1 MADGNPQKRSKN
13 EKSEQFAVLSDL
25 VQVRKLATESY
36 EKKLKKDFRERLQRM
51 ANGTAVDVDL
61 PKNQHDYGPEPR
73 KLIDAGEVML
83 GDVHREMQKLEHR
96 WRTVDAAKTKLARDA
111 ETMRKVFEIER
122 RFMEDGEDFY
132 RGILD

>member
-1 MADGNPQKRSKN
+1 MADGHPHKRSKS

-25 VQVRKLATESY
+25 VEVRRLATASY
-36 EKKLKKDFRERLQRM
+36 DKKLTKEFRERLQRM
-51 ANGTAVDVDL
+51 ANGTAVDVNL
-61 PKNQHDYGPEPR
+61 PKSQHDYGPEPR
-73 KLIDAGEVML
+73 KLIDAGELML
-83 GDVHREMQKLEHR
+83 SDVHREMQKLEHQ
-96 WRTVDAAKTKLARDA
+96 WQAADAAKTKLARDA